1 MGIAGLLRKT
11 AGLLAPLALAAAC
24 GSPAAD
30 DAVAAAADEQVLPLA
45 QLGTAS
51 GEGTVHLVRVGQEGV
66 RYRFAPAELTIRQ
79 GDILRFVQT
88 GRQPETIVWDA
99 APGAVPGL
107 EQAQSPVLVDPGD
120 VWEVNFGEV
129 PPGRYGFYSLPH
141 RSFGMEGAVIVR
153 SSAAD

>member
-45 QLGTAS
+45 QLGAAS

-129 PPGRYGFYSLPH
+129 PPGR
-141 RSFGMEGAVIVR
+141 
-153 SSAAD
+153 

>member
-1 MGIAGLLRKT
+1 MPQRGRRLRT
-11 AGLLAPLALAAAC
+11 ATLLAALPLAAAC
-24 GSPAAD
+24 GSPSAEGAS
-30 DAVAAAADEQVLPLA
+30 AAAGGEPALPLA

-51 GEGTVHLVRVGQEGV
+51 GEGAVHLVRVEQEGA

-99 APGAVPGL
+99 AHGAIPSL
-107 EQAQSPVLVDPGD
+107 EQAQSPLLVEPGD
-120 VWEVNFGEV
+120 VWEVNFREV
-129 PPGRYGFYSLPH
+129 PPGRYHFHSLPH

-153 SSAAD
+153 SSAVD